1 MNSIYWVIF
10 MGLLINI
17 PSLAPMLFLHK
28 ISKKVKVS
36 LALRLFLLNAF
47 LVISLVT
54 LSQNTTQKYGLFP
67 IWLVFTAIGLFVVML
82 IPTVKFTRKHLTVGK
97 SRVVILS
104 SFLIV
109 YAIRFHGVFLDVNGS
124 GYTGYTING
133 YNVVWTL
140 FFLFACLLAY
150 LGSAGSKIYSGSYA
164 PSSTPQS
171 DYFKPTKEYETQSQ
185 IDYDI
190 AVKGSSVLLDP
201 NLSIVEQQRY
211 RDALEKKEREDW

>member
-1 MNSIYWVIF
+1 MNTIYWVIF
-10 MGLLINI
+10 MGLLMNI
-17 PSLAPMLFLHK
+17 PSLVPVLFLHK
-28 ISKKVKVS
+28 VSKKVKVS
-36 LALRLFLLNAF
+36 MALRLFLLNAF

-54 LSQNTTQKYGLFP
+54 VSQNITQKYGLFP
-67 IWLVFTAIGLFVVML
+67 IWLVVAAIGLFAVTLV
-82 IPTVKFTRKHLTVGK
+82 PTVKFMRKHLAVGK
-97 SRVVILS
+97 SRAVIIP

-109 YAIRFHGVFLDVNGS
+109 YAIRFHGVFSGLNGS
-124 GYTGYTING
+124 GYTFNG

-150 LGSAGSKIYSGSYA
+150 LGCAGSKIYSGSFA
-164 PSSTPQS
+164 SSSAPQS

-190 AVKGSSVLLDP
+190 AVKGRSVLSDP

-211 RDALEKKEREDW
+211 RDSIEGK

>member
-1 MNSIYWVIF
+1 MNSIYWVFFI
-10 MGLLINI
+10 GLLMNI
-17 PSLAPMLFLHK
+17 PSLAPVLFLHK
-28 ISKKVKVS
+28 VSKKVKVS
-36 LALRLFLLNAF
+36 MALRLFLLNAF

-54 LSQNTTQKYGLFP
+54 VSQNMTQKYGLFP
-67 IWLVFTAIGLFVVML
+67 IWLVVAAIGLFAVIL
-82 IPTVKFTRKHLTVGK
+82 LPTVKFVRKHLTVGK
-97 SRVVILS
+97 SRTVILS

-109 YAIRFHGVFLDVNGS
+109 YAVRFNSVFSDVNGS
-124 GYTGYTING
+124 GYTVNG

-150 LGSAGSKIYSGSYA
+150 LGCAGSKTYSGYSA
-164 PSSTPQS
+164 SSSASQP

-190 AVKGSSVLLDP
+190 AVKGRSVLSDP

-211 RDALEKKEREDW
+211 RDAIEKKEREDW